1 MLKLQLRK
9 ESIILFLRQTKN
21 KTNKNY
27 ENTMKGKTEYCGH
40 YPVPRDTVFL
50 DI

>member
-1 MLKLQLRK
+1 MLKTTIK
-9 ESIILFLRQTKN
+9 KGKHYTIF